1 VNNFKSCYSFWK
13 KSYFRKLL
21 KKTKMKITKRDINFF
36 LLGIFIMFLIML
48 IFDWDSFVKGFN
60 DGYNGREYNP
70 KIENTK

>member
-1 VNNFKSCYSFWK
+1 
-13 KSYFRKLL
+13 
-21 KKTKMKITKRDINFF
+21 MKITIRDINFF